1 MKLLKLQIIPALV
14 VLIALIASS
23 VPLLFSRVSN
33 DSSLGFM
40 TLVEEYPSNIFTK
53 FPRKE
58 LLEGEKLK
66 NEFISEENNLGIVL
80 VRFYNF
86 ARISTDLVIFRIKE
100 KGQKDWYY
108 ENKYKVKQFQANQYF
123 AFGFPKI
130 VDAKGKTFFLEI
142 ESVNENPQNAIAIS
156 TKIPQMAIAYKF
168 SRSDFLEKGDVLQ
181 FFYKKLIYT
190 VNNIEK
196 SIAVWIY
203 GFSLLLMFL
212 FKKRAIIYGRLRLD
226 FLLIVRKP
234 KLYFKVVIKRIKDFW
249 QKVTVV
255 LIILYKPVIFLWK
268 YILYLNGKYFP
279 FLHIAIILAIA
290 IIMRLAFYLDP
301 KNFEDVF
308 YSPIGG
314 SGDYDQLIRNT
325 MQYMV
330 ESGRDVYFWS
340 LMDDY
345 VINLRL
351 FAVFFNIFGFVKG
364 LDYVIYFLIGL
375 SSLVCLLPF
384 VLLSRLKKFS
394 LGGFAASLF
403 LAVNPLF
410 VWLSYARP
418 LDIITSFIFSIFI
431 ILFILALE
439 KRGYILAFLL
449 GAVGFI
455 DVLNRGLMMLN
466 NLPALGFF
474 AGLFLYLHN
483 SFSKTFPFVKVR
495 IKILLLAFIPLITF
509 LAIYLWWNDYY
520 FKTFTRP
527 WFFAPEKLVTKWN
540 PVSDPE
546 SILGKSFIEKP
557 FHYFLQLHIAVD
569 GIPRFMFVSVETDK
583 IPRVMFI
590 PMIFL
595 ASLAVIAF
603 LHLIK
608 KKSQKKLNLFI
619 FIFVPALYLISL
631 YYLEKLLMTPALF
644 TIDPKQKSLRY
655 FLELNENNFITL
667 FTFLSFTVLQIIL
680 LKREF
685 FKYFFI
691 IASYLLVLGYGIYH
705 HFYGR
710 HYIQV
715 LLPLFLLFGLT
726 IDKVVSAIS
735 PNKKSLIKYLMTFYI
750 LGIFFFVGQSFLEST
765 GKFISNIDNWQ
776 KQKSYLQYARTVIP
790 KEGIILVDGRGGQ
803 NMIWVYKYVERSII
817 FNASQGEPG
826 FIIYG
831 EGDKV
836 KFYRS
841 FLDKKVNLEK
851 VLDNEQVFN
860 QYKFYLLDYYIP
872 YWEAVLSDKNSGH
885 PLFYRYVNR
894 FELKRI
900 NEESRE
906 RPIYQLVVKEKNEYW
921 KRE

>member
-1 MKLLKLQIIPALV
+1 MV
-14 VLIALIASS
+14 VLITLIILSI
-23 VPLLFSRVSN
+23 PLLFSKVSN

-40 TLVEEYPSNIFTK
+40 TIVEEYPNNIFTQ
-53 FPRKE
+53 FPSRE
-58 LLEGEKLK
+58 PLEGEKLK
-66 NEFISEENNLGIVL
+66 NEFISGENNLGIVL

-86 ARISTDLVIFRIKE
+86 ARISSDLVVFRIKE
-100 KGQKDWYY
+100 KGKKDWYY
-108 ENKYKVKQFQANQYF
+108 ETNYKIKQFKANQYF

-130 VDAKGKTFFLEI
+130 IDAKGKTFSLEI

-156 TKIPQMAIAYKF
+156 TKIPQMALAYQFTK
-168 SRSDFLEKGDVLQ
+168 SDLLEKGDALQ
-181 FFYKKLIYT
+181 FFYKKLMYT

-196 SIAVWIY
+196 SIAVWVY
-203 GFSLLLMFL
+203 GLSLFLMFL

-226 FLLIVRKP
+226 FLLIVKKP
-234 KLYFKVVIKRIKDFW
+234 KLYFKIVMKRLKDFW
-249 QKVTVV
+249 RKITVIF
-255 LIILYKPVIFLWK
+255 LILYKPVNFLK
-268 YILYLNGKYFP
+268 EYILYLNGRYFP
-279 FLHIAIILAIA
+279 FFHIAIILVIA

-364 LDYVIYFLIGL
+364 LDYVTYFLIGL
-375 SSLVCLLPF
+375 SSVVCLLPF
-384 VLLSRLKKFS
+384 ALLSRLKKFS

-403 LAVNPLF
+403 LTVNPLF

-418 LDIITSFIFSIFI
+418 LDIITSFIFSLFI

-439 KRGYILAFLL
+439 KRSYILAFLL

-455 DVLNRGLMMLN
+455 DVLSRGLMMLN

-474 AGLFLYLHN
+474 AGLFLYFHN
-483 SFSKTFPFVKVR
+483 SFSKVFPFIKVR
-495 IKILLLAFIPLITF
+495 MKILLLAFIPLITF
-509 LAIYLWWNDYY
+509 LAIYFLWNDYY

-540 PVSDPE
+540 PVNDPE
-546 SILGKSFIEKP
+546 SILGKLPIEKP
-557 FHYFLQLHIAVD
+557 FHYFLQLHIAID
-569 GIPRFMFVSVETDK
+569 GIPRFMFEAVETDR
-583 IPRVMFI
+583 IPRVMLSS
-590 PMIFL
+590 MIFL
-595 ASLAVIAF
+595 ASLAVITF

-608 KKSQKKLNLFI
+608 KKPQKKLSLFMFLFI
-619 FIFVPALYLISL
+619 PVLYLVLL
-631 YYLEKLLMTPALF
+631 YFLEKLLKIPSLF
-644 TIDPKQKSLRY
+644 IIDPKQKSLRY
-655 FLELNENNFITL
+655 FFELNEYNFVTL
-667 FTFLSFTVLQIIL
+667 FTFLSLTVLQIAL

-685 FKYFFI
+685 FKYLLI

-726 IDKVVSAIS
+726 IDKVVSAFS
-735 PNKKSLIKYLMTFYI
+735 LNKRSLVKYLMTFYI
-750 LGIFFFVGQSFLEST
+750 LGIFLFVGQSFWGGM
-765 GKFISNIDNWQ
+765 GKLISGINNW
-776 KQKSYLQYARTVIP
+776 KDQKSYLQYAKTVIP

-803 NMIWVYKYVERSII
+803 NIVSVYKYVERSII
-817 FNASQGEPG
+817 FNASQGEPS
-826 FIIYG
+826 IITYG
-831 EGDKV
+831 EPDKV
-836 KFYRS
+836 KFYRN
-841 FLDKKVNLEK
+841 FLDKKINLEK
-851 VLDNEQVFN
+851 VLGSEQAFG
-860 QYKFYLLDYYIP
+860 QYKFYLLDYNIFR
-872 YWEAVLSDKNSGH
+872 WEGVLSGEFLGH
-885 PLFYRYVNR
+885 PLFYKYVNK
-894 FELKRI
+894 FKLKRI
-900 NEESRE
+900 NENSKE
-906 RPIYQLVVKEKNEYW
+906 RPVYQLVAK
-921 KRE
+921 